1 MLTVTAFAWLL
12 RGRKGAVQ
20 MKFGTMEY
28 LLEIQKRTNEDEK
41 YRRLAK
47 GETSTYTMFIKA
59 HPDKGVPSDIVMG
72 YAEVNGEITEGWEG
86 QKATEFTL
94 SAPYGIWVD
103 ILRGHLN
110 ATKALSLRKLKVK
123 GPFLK
128 LLKNSSSTDRWI
140 EILQSIPT
148 EFEGEYEKFNV
159 TGP

>member
-1 MLTVTAFAWLL
+1 
-12 RGRKGAVQ
+12 
-20 MKFGTMEY
+20 MKFGTMDY

-41 YRRLAK
+41 YRKLAK
-47 GETSTYTMFIKA
+47 NETSSYTMVIKA
-59 HPDKGVPSDIVMG
+59 QPDKGAPSDIVLG
-72 YAEVNGEITEGWEG
+72 YNEVEGEITEGWEG
-86 QKATEFTL
+86 QKPTEFTL
-94 SAPYGIWVD
+94 TAPYGIWVD

-148 EFEGEYEKFNV
+148 EFVGEFEKYNV
-159 TGP
+159 AGS

>member
-1 MLTVTAFAWLL
+1 
-12 RGRKGAVQ
+12 
-20 MKFGTMEY
+20 MKFGTMDY

-41 YRRLAK
+41 YRKLAK
-47 GETSTYTMFIKA
+47 NETSSYTMVIKA
-59 HPDKGVPSDIVMG
+59 QADKGVPSEIVLG
-72 YAEVNGEITEGWEG
+72 YNEVEGEITEGWEG
-86 QKATEFTL
+86 QKPTEFTL
-94 SAPYGIWVD
+94 TAPYGIWVD

-148 EFEGEYEKFNV
+148 EFDGEFEKYNV
-159 TGP
+159 AGS